1 MSGLKTITALLALSA
16 THAAA
21 LPNDPTEQAQMFAG
35 CAGRYSAVAEHARM
49 FDGLVSEEAE
59 ARRDVFLILLDAVL
73 PDADSVAEHLPLAWR
88 IDAKA
93 AHAALLAT
101 AVLGA
106 YPERSARADELAKT
120 YIAHCDR
127 LILPV

>member
-1 MSGLKTITALLALSA
+1 MSASQAV
-16 THAAA
+16 A
-21 LPNDPTEQAQMFAG
+21 LPNSASEQAQVFAG
-35 CAGRYSAVAEHARM
+35 CAGRYSAEAEHARM
-49 FDGLVSEEAE
+49 FDGVTSEEAE
-59 ARRDVFLILLDAVL
+59 ARRDLFLTLLDAVM
-73 PDADSVAEHLPLAWR
+73 PDANVVAEHMPMAWR

-101 AVLGA
+101 SVFGM

-120 YIAHCDR
+120 YIARCDR